1 MLVRLLPSHGRAPL
15 RFQPFTTF
23 LIDRKV
29 ALDAGSL
36 GFGLTLAEQRRVR
49 HVVVSHTHADH
60 TASLPIFVAEVY
72 PFLKAPI
79 EIHAPPVVLSG
90 LRRHVFNGR
99 VWPDFRRIKL
109 EGSSRA
115 ALEYRPCRYGRPFTV
130 EGLTWTAFRVNH
142 TVDTCGFLVSDGK
155 SSVLFSSDT
164 TTTDEL
170 WRVANRTSD
179 LRAIYVDVS
188 YPSEM
193 EPLARRARHYTPTS
207 LLRDL
212 KKLERDVPILAVHL
226 KPSLRDRVAREIARL
241 RHPRLRVAEIGRDV
255 RW

>member
-1 MLVRLLPSHGRAPL
+1 MLVRLLPSHGREPL
-15 RFQPFTTF
+15 RFQPLTTF
-23 LIDRKV
+23 LIDRRV

-36 GFGLTLAEQRRVR
+36 GVGLTLSEQKRVR

-72 PFLKAPI
+72 PFRD
-79 EIHAPPVVLSG
+79 EPVVIHGTAVVLAG

-99 VWPDFRRIKL
+99 VWPDFRRIAL
-109 EGSSRA
+109 AGTRRA
-115 ALEYRPCRYGRPFTV
+115 ALEYRACRIGRSFTI
-130 EGLTWTAFRVNH
+130 EGLRWTAFRVNH
-142 TVDTCGFLVSDGK
+142 TVDTCGFVVSDGK
-155 SSVLFSSDT
+155 GSVLFSSDT
-164 TTTDEL
+164 YATDEL
-170 WRVANRTSD
+170 WRVANRTRD

-188 YPSEM
+188 YPSDM
-193 EPLARRARHYTPTS
+193 EELARRARHFTPTS

-212 KKLERDVPILAVHL
+212 RKLERAVPILAVHL
-226 KPSLRDRVAREIARL
+226 KPTLRDRVAREIAAL